1 MLIFIIFLHGVPYEY
16 QYENECFVCI
26 YFAFS
31 VFFWGYTKLIF
42 TIVLTPLG
50 HSDAIYF
57 SPINI
62 FLYNIFRSIRRRES
76 QIGSKFLK
84 PF

>member
-1 MLIFIIFLHGVPYEY
+1 MLIFIIFLHGVPSMY
-16 QYENECFVCI
+16 QYENDCFVCI

-31 VFFWGYTKLIF
+31 VFFWGYTKLIS

-50 HSDAIYF
+50 HSDAISF

-76 QIGSKFLK
+76 QIDARFFESF
-84 PF
+84 